1 VTSHRLLSVALALL
15 GLTRPAVAQGG
26 GNVRNVWQ
34 GQATDRGRG
43 LVYLRDYPVDGGK
56 PDTLLLRTAP
66 RGRSPLRGYFI
77 CESRGEHGWAYVVVA
92 SDSLVPNVLEFA
104 YEVAGL
110 PIDSITPDRAWAR
123 ALYGVDGAGRL
134 LTAWVQLDS
143 TIAGWLW
150 WEEYLPARGGLY
162 LIEPSRATFVAG
174 PRGRALP
181 SPLTPKYREGDHW
194 LEVLGRQGP
203 WLRARFT
210 QPAALCGAEVP
221 PEQVS
226 DTLWLRFLD
235 LRGRPL
241 VWYFTRGC

>member
-15 GLTRPAVAQGG
+15 GLIGPAVAQDGG
-26 GNVRNVWQ
+26 IVRNVWQ

-56 PDTLLLRTAP
+56 ADTLPLRTSP
-66 RGRSPLRGYFI
+66 RGRSHVRGYFI
-77 CESRGEHGWAYVVVA
+77 WEPRGEHGWAYVVVA
-92 SDSLVPNVLEFA
+92 SDSLAPNVLEFG

-134 LTAWVQLDS
+134 LNAWVQLDS

-162 LIEPSRATFVAG
+162 LMEPSRATFAAG
-174 PRGRALP
+174 PGGPALP
-181 SPLTPKYREGDHW
+181 SPLTPKYRQEDHW
-194 LEVLGRQGP
+194 LEVLGSQGP
-203 WLRARFT
+203 WLRARFR
-210 QPAALCGAEVP
+210 QPAAICGAEAP

-226 DTLWLRFLD
+226 DTVWLRFLD